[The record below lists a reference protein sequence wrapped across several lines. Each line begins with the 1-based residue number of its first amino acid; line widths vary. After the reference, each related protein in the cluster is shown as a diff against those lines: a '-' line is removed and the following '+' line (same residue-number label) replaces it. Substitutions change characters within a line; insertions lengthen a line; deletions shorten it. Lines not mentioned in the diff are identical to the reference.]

1 MLISSFQDYARF
13 IKRPPR
19 QVFLFFLSSKT
30 SSSLG
35 KHHTVALLWKQA
47 CVATNT
53 QNYVYPWHQGLRL
66 SLWTLTCSS
75 QKDLPLQENWVAQG
89 SDSMCS
95 HTLTLKL
102 LIQGKAGSNW
112 KLFQSWCQSGP
123 SQVRKLCQKIKRAPL
138 MKGLALNSKTAL
150 ASSLNCPLI
159 QGCLSASQMSN
170 IIWGILHTLLFLL
183 PSGLS
188 RRSLPI
194 WYLYTE

>member
-1 MLISSFQDYARF
+1 MCGY
-13 IKRPPR
+13 KPP
-19 QVFLFFLSSKT
+19 
-30 SSSLG
+30 
-35 KHHTVALLWKQA
+35 
-47 CVATNT
+47 
-53 QNYVYPWHQGLRL
+53 VYPWQQGLRL

-75 QKDLPLQENWVAQG
+75 QKYLPLQENWVAQG
-89 SDSMCS
+89 PDGRCS

-123 SQVRKLCQKIKRAPL
+123 SQVRKLCQKNKLAHL
-138 MKGLALNSKTAL
+138 MKGLAVNSKTAL
-150 ASSLNCPLI
+150 ASSFNRPLI
-159 QGCLSASQMSN
+159 QGCLPTSQMRN

-188 RRSLPI
+188 RSSLPI